1 MRCLLDKPSTCTPPN
16 GWPSEGIFR
25 QWHGLFPF
33 YIKKR
38 YILINLPW
46 LPVSKHS
53 NRTGTPAGVLYRNL
67 SCNSVT
73 CPDKFAALSYAFLLT
88 LDHRTSKK
96 KGMDK
101 CHQISLGVRTIVGPP
116 STPVVRGV
124 NSGEGHSRLLT
135 AINEHV
141 APCCCCLP
149 TGSAVSWD
157 DDSYNQRCN
166 DVLRKFLFNGMLF
179 HKHHYI
185 WIIYPK
191 SSF

>member
-1 MRCLLDKPSTCTPPN
+1 MA
-16 GWPSEGIFR
+16 WFIFF
-25 QWHGLFPF
+25 L
-33 YIKKR
+33 YKKKR
-38 YILINLPW
+38 YILIILPW

-73 CPDKFAALSYAFLLT
+73 CPDKFAALSYAFLFT

-124 NSGEGHSRLLT
+124 NSGEGHSWLLT
-135 AINEHV
+135 AINEHRV
-141 APCCCCLP
+141 C
-149 TGSAVSWD
+149 TGSCAGA
-157 DDSYNQRCN
+157 Q
-166 DVLRKFLFNGMLF
+166 DVRRMCAGCAQAEKMPCAGYLEHALF
-179 HKHHYI
+179 
-185 WIIYPK
+185 
-191 SSF
+191 